1 MCLWGGSRNRN
12 RRPWSDH
19 ETAAKSRELP
29 TPYLRVPLA
38 PPTQHQPLPKHT
50 RPLQSLSPCRPGPLR
65 SPTSKQRRTNVEER
79 GGGKLLHT
87 YRWEFPR
94 WYTYRAHHLK
104 ALVHTNTH
112 KSLWCVALTFH
123 KHHMMREYS
132 ETYIE
137 IYSTLWLWIY
147 YGPVCDI
154 FQCDFLSLS
163 WQISPFRVIGTDF
176 SLSKY
181 L

>member
-1 MCLWGGSRNRN
+1 MITRQ
-12 RRPWSDH
+12 
-19 ETAAKSRELP
+19 LP
-29 TPYLRVPLA
+29 SPA
-38 PPTQHQPLPKHT
+38 SCPLPISGCRWH
-50 RPLQSLSPCRPGPLR
+50 LQHSTNPCQNILDPSSPSLHADLALWDHQQANRGGPMWR
-65 SPTSKQRRTNVEER
+65 S

-123 KHHMMREYS
+123 KHHMMRDYS